1 MTKLKYSSH
10 KLAPVESIDS
20 EYIYP
25 HVAEDKNE
33 TMRNGTIGLNIVVFS
48 S

>member
-10 KLAPVESIDS
+10 KLAAVESIDF
-20 EYIYP
+20 ECNYP

-33 TMRNGTIGLNIVVFS
+33 TMRS
-48 S
+48 